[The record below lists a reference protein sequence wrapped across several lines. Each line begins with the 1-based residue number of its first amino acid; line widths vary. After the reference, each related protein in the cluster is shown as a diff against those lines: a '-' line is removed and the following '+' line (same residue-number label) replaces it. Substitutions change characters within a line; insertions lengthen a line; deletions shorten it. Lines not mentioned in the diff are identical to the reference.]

1 MAHEIYLTVSAIPPA
16 SQTVSEAVSSL
27 RTFLGERFPHSENG
41 AYLDALMRGAPQVA
55 HARLTALS
63 LLPTLLNLAG
73 IDSRSLL
80 LSRDAHGRPHAV
92 NAPELDFNLSH
103 SDAHAVCAL
112 LLGGG
117 RVGVDVEVPLSP
129 DRAARLWHRYATDGE
144 RARFT
149 SADSQPQECFLRLW
163 TLREALAKQDGR
175 GQPLNFDAS
184 AVPQGVC
191 LHSGHLTDTGAAL
204 ALCVPEGVSLCDIRF
219 LPHSLPI
226 VWDLP

>member
-1 MAHEIYLTVSAIPPA
+1 MPRGLPHVALT
-16 SQTVSEAVSSL
+16 
-27 RTFLGERFPHSENG
+27 
-41 AYLDALMRGAPQVA
+41 
-55 HARLTALS
+55 RLTALS
-63 LLPTLLNLAG
+63 LLPPLLEAAG
-73 IDSRSLL
+73 LDSRELIL
-80 LSRDAHGRPHAV
+80 ARDAHGRPHAV

-112 LLGGG
+112 LIGGG